1 MVEVKICGSM
11 NAMFILYFIH
21 FPNRHKKEEE
31 GIYTFSLP
39 VGIVLGI

>member
-1 MVEVKICGSM
+1 MWFYERNVYFV
-11 NAMFILYFIH
+11 LYT